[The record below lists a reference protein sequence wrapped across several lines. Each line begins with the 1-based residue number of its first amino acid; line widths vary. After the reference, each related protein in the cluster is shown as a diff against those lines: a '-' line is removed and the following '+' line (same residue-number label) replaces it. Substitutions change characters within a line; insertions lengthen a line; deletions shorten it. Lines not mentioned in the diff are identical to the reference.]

1 VARLALIVAILALIL
16 SWAAYRRTGG
26 ELKDLTGGLVGD
38 GTGSLAGDATAAL
51 DRQADLAK
59 ARADLLKHRTEVAT
73 HRNLEQVQRDVADI
87 RAKLEGAYEDAGA
100 GAKAR
105 WRGLDAE
112 LERLQGQ
119 LKEGGS
125 NAGATLDS
133 ALAKIRT
140 EENTDDQR

>member
-1 VARLALIVAILALIL
+1 MARLALIVAILALIL

-26 ELKDLTGGLVGD
+26 ELKDLTGGLT
-38 GTGSLAGDATAAL
+38 TGLAGDASAAL

-73 HRNLEQVQRDVADI
+73 NRNLEQVQQDVADI

-105 WRGLDAE
+105 WRDLDAE

-119 LKEGGS
+119 LQEGGS
-125 NAGATLDS
+125 KALATLDS

-140 EENTDDQR
+140 EEKADDQR